1 MKATPA
7 TEALLAAQEARKR
20 GLTQTDIANAVGASQ
35 SQVSRLLAGHCQ
47 RRSKLLTRVC
57 EYVFYTH
64 KSTGVIPQQS
74 PVLMEALATV
84 WDGTPQH
91 AQALALVILSLGGL
105 SSQTPSTKSAT
116 GATT

>member
-7 TEALLAAQEARKR
+7 TEALIAAQEARKR
-20 GLTQTDIANAVGASQ
+20 GLTQTDIAKAVGASQ

-57 EYVFYTH
+57 EYVFCTH
-64 KSTGVIPQQS
+64 KSTGVTPQQS
-74 PVLMEALATV
+74 PVLMEALAAV

-91 AQALALVILSLGGL
+91 AQALALVIRSLGGL
-105 SSQTPSTKSAT
+105 IVQAPSTKNETEAAT
-116 GATT
+116 

>member
-20 GLTQTDIANAVGASQ
+20 GLTQTDIAKAVGASQ

-57 EYVFYTH
+57 EYVFYTQ
-64 KSTGVIPQQS
+64 KPTGVIPQQS

-91 AQALALVILSLGGL
+91 AQALALVIRSLGGL
-105 SSQTPSTKSAT
+105 SGKASSTRNKTGVAT
-116 GATT
+116 

>member
-20 GLTQTDIANAVGASQ
+20 GLTQTDIAHAVGASQ
-35 SQVSRLLAGHCQ
+35 SQVSRLLAGHCK
-47 RRSKLLTRVC
+47 RRSKLLTKVC

-64 KSTGVIPQQS
+64 KPTGVIPQQS

-91 AQALALVILSLGGL
+91 AQALALVIRSLGGL
-105 SSQTPSTKSAT
+105 SDQAPSTKNETGTAT
-116 GATT
+116 